1 MTLSAIVKGIESIS
15 YRHGSWRV
23 FSDFV
28 EAGAI
33 ALSNAVDWTQR
44 DEREKRYLQIMGGY
58 EKQEAARFPEVYANL
73 VLAMDRA
80 GHADILG
87 RVFHELE
94 LHNKWAG
101 QFFTPYEICRMMAKM
116 TAVDS
121 VKEKIE
127 ERGFIRMQEPC
138 VGSGAMVIA
147 LAHELKEAGFNY
159 QQQMHVTAVDVDL
172 KCVCMAYIQLSLLHI
187 PAIIV
192 HGNTLTLET
201 WSNWYT
207 PAHIIGGWDW
217 KLRRKEMQPVVEPE
231 PIQQIPYPAV
241 LPKEVGSQLTLF

>member
-33 ALSNAVDWTQR
+33 ALSNAVDWSQR

-58 EKQEAARFPEVYANL
+58 EKQEAARFPEVFGAL
-73 VLAMDRA
+73 VNAMESA
-80 GHADILG
+80 GHSDILG

-116 TAVDS
+116 TALDDLQ
-121 VKEKIE
+121 EKIK
-127 ERGFIRMQEPC
+127 ERGFVRMQEPC

-147 LAHELKEAGFNY
+147 LANELKDAGINY
-159 QQQMHVTAVDVDL
+159 QQTLHVTAIDVDL

-187 PAIIV
+187 PAIVV

-207 PAHIIGGWDW
+207 PAHILNGWDW
-217 KLRRKEMQPVVEPE
+217 KLRRTATQPVAEPE
-231 PIQQIPYPAV
+231 PIQEIPYPAI
-241 LPKEVGSQLTLF
+241 LPKEIGSQLTLF